1 MLLLSPSVS
10 LQILAGS
17 CSCLANR
24 FDLLP
29 ATTINYVIDH
39 KIAFLFCN
47 KTTSDGLKTLLTL
60 ATVVMVLAMGKF
72 LCNTITFA
80 FPGSC
85 LLMLEATVG
94 TDCTV
99 TGVWVWTERGML
111 VSFDGPIVCCCCCW
125 FKDETSEWCDARTPA
140 LFVTGLA
147 WLSWFINEW
156 CDARTPVT
164 CLAWLSWTCSMINY

>member
-39 KIAFLFCN
+39 KISFLVCN
-47 KTTSDGLKTLLTL
+47 KTTSDCLKTLLTL

-94 TDCTV
+94 SDCTV

-111 VSFDGPIVCCCCCW
+111 ISLDGPNVCCCW
-125 FKDETSEWCDARTPA
+125 FKDEARICTTCLTLA
-140 LFVTGLA
+140 LFVTA
-147 WLSWFINEW
+147 
-156 CDARTPVT
+156 
-164 CLAWLSWTCSMINY
+164 LAWLSWTFKIFKR